1 MENVEKQLIHDIQN
15 CPQPSAQTK
24 VPARHN
30 KLKFNLFVF
39 NVFPM
44 FTTYNSSVI
53 IAAVTSL
60 TDFASGFP
68 AEQFIFP
75 SNKAECL

>member
-1 MENVEKQLIHDIQN
+1 MIYRTAPSPAPKQKCQQVI
-15 CPQPSAQTK
+15 
-24 VPARHN
+24 N